1 MPLTDKDIESLTEY
15 AEERGLEPDDVIAAA
30 EEELEQRARSSS
42 QSDDDE
48 PETEDKEQKGGPL
61 KFDRALLGHLPY
73 MTVNEIRASFGLGPV
88 ADGGLYDAEWRS
100 KHTPAGAAGQ
110 GGGTPAAED

>member
-1 MPLTDKDIESLTEY
+1 MSSLSEQDIEGLTEW

-30 EEELEQRARSSS
+30 EEELARREK
-42 QSDDDE
+42 QGEADDE
-48 PETEDKEQKGGPL
+48 DGPAEEKEQAGGPF
-61 KFDRALLGHLPY
+61 KFDRALLGHFPY

-88 ADGGLYDAEWRS
+88 ADGALYDAEWRA

-110 GGGTPAAED
+110 GGGDPAAED